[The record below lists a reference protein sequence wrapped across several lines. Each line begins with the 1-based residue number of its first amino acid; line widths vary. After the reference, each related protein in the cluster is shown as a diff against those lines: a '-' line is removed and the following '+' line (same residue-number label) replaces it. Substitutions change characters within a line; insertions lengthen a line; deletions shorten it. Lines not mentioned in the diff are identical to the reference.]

1 MKRIFNAAC
10 CVVAMAAMF
19 SSCDPT
25 TDQTSS
31 LSASPSEVTFPAKGQ
46 TRNVIVTCDSDDW
59 TYSGQPEWLSITRNG
74 EELQLTAEANPDFS
88 ERTAAV
94 TLSYGTSTFIIDIK
108 QAKASQYPGYTELE
122 AAEAYYSGMIY
133 QTFCPEC
140 EGGLANIALVS
151 ADARTGV
158 LLEFFT
164 EAFETAEDVKLEAG
178 TYTKGDNYNSIAEG
192 TITGAPGTFVAGGEY
207 TLTDEDEP
215 ELFEGGTRITNTTG
229 DNVEYINCT
238 GGTFTVTYDAVYG
251 TYLIKTDLTDADG
264 NEYKYFYE
272 GELEF
277 ITEGAIFP
285 NAGEIDPTVIV
296 SASAIYNG
304 IAGGKTSMTLTL
316 GAESGAMTSVQYYY
330 DSEIDFASLTD
341 LSGTFMAPVDETPVN
356 GNVVPGEML
365 DLGNG
370 ASFPM
375 GTFIMLQLGNYFVAD
390 GQSSLMILPSETEGT
405 YTIMANL
412 QNTDETHDGYLIM
425 AMNMSIELMDG
436 TVEGDYED

>member
-25 TDQTSS
+25 GDSTPT
-31 LSASPSEVTFPAKGQ
+31 LSASPSELTFSAEGETK
-46 TRNVIVTCDSDDW
+46 NVAVTCSEGDW
-59 TYSGQPEWLSITRNG
+59 TFAGQPSWLTVTKNG
-74 EELQLTAEANPDFS
+74 DELQMTASANTETV
-88 ERTAAV
+88 ERMGSV
-94 TLSYGTSTFIIDIK
+94 TLSAGKSEFIIDVK
-108 QAKASQYPGYTELE
+108 QDKASKYPGYKELTV
-122 AAEAYYSGMIY
+122 AEASYSGTIY
-133 QTFCPEC
+133 QAFCPDC
-140 EGGLANIALVS
+140 EGGLANMSLVS
-151 ADARTGV
+151 ADERTIV
-158 LLEFFT
+158 AIEFFT
-164 EAFETAEDVKLEAG
+164 EAFASAEEVELTAD
-178 TYTKGDNYNSIAEG
+178 TYTKGDDFADLSTFSLEG
-192 TITGAPGTFVAGGEY
+192 TPGTFVAGGSY
-207 TLTDEDEP
+207 VISDDDGDED
-215 ELFEGGTRITNTTG
+215 FVGGTRVEYTTG
-229 DNVEYINCT
+229 DATENTFCT
-238 GGTFTVTYDAVYG
+238 AGSFTITLNEDG
-251 TYLIKTDLTDADG
+251 TYLIKTDLKDADG
-264 NEYKYFYE
+264 KDLKYYYE
-272 GELEF
+272 GEIEF
-277 ITEGAIFP
+277 VTEGAIFP

-304 IAGGKTSMTLTL
+304 IDEGKTSMTLTL
-316 GAESGAMTSVQYYY
+316 AAESGAITSVQYYY

-341 LSGTFMAPVDETPVN
+341 LSGTFMTPVDETPVK
-356 GNVVPGEML
+356 GNVVPGEMV

-436 TVEGDYED
+436 TAEGDYED